1 MGWKASMLIIQNTSG
16 VKTAEE
22 VIEKV
27 EHDYYELAGETTLES
42 CINPRDKSIYIGFY
56 KENIIVTMDAEY
68 VLMSIIEGE
77 GGIEDRFND
86 LCPGG
91 EIMGVFC
98 QSTTNMHGYF
108 LNKDGD
114 RVRHKMI
121 SFEGPRLE
129 YGERF
134 EEEIEIYKDAKKD
147 ENGVEYWSYGE
158 NDSDRYEENQL
169 MENFTFGVAK
179 RLLGVQLDHTEGE
192 DLMFQVKFKKFV
204 KAENPAPKT
213 EKKVEESNK
222 KSDAPDTPNTTYQR
236 PERTTARKKRTT
248 TPLSTE
254 QSTSENFEP
263 PSSHAE
269 PKPTPS
275 KTTPPKL
282 KNENGLN
289 LSWST
294 IAMFIAG
301 LYLLYKLLN

>member
-27 EHDYYELAGETTLES
+27 EHEYYKLAGETTLES

-56 KENIIVTMDAEY
+56 NDNIIVTMDAEY
-68 VLMSIIEGE
+68 VLMSIIEG
-77 GGIEDRFND
+77 GGSLEDRLHELN
-86 LCPGG
+86 PGG

-108 LNKDGD
+108 LNKNGE

-121 SFEGPRLE
+121 SFEGSRME
-129 YGERF
+129 SGERF
-134 EEEIEIYKDAKKD
+134 EEEIEIYKNAKTD
-147 ENGVEYWSYGE
+147 ENGVEYWPYGE
-158 NDSDRYEENQL
+158 NESGRYEENQL

-192 DLMFQVKFKKFV
+192 ELMFHVKFKKFV
-204 KAENPAPKT
+204 KIEEPTPAAEKSVNTPSEKPAP
-213 EKKVEESNK
+213 
-222 KSDAPDTPNTTYQR
+222 SDTTNTTYQR
-236 PERTTARKKRTT
+236 PERTTERKKRT

-254 QSTSENFEP
+254 QSAAKNFEA
-263 PSSHAE
+263 PSSHPE
-269 PKPTPS
+269 PKPISS
-275 KTTPPKL
+275 KTTPPKP

>member
-22 VIEKV
+22 VIEKI

-42 CINPRDKSIYIGFY
+42 CINPHDKSIYIGFY
-56 KENIIVTMDAEY
+56 NDNIIVTLDAEY
-68 VLMSIIEGE
+68 VLMSIID
-77 GGIEDRFND
+77 GGGSIENRLHE
-86 LCPGG
+86 LCPDG
-91 EIMGVFC
+91 EIMGTFC

-114 RVRHKMI
+114 RVRHKMV
-121 SFEGPRLE
+121 SFEGPRFE
-129 YGERF
+129 SGERF
-134 EEEIEIYKDAKKD
+134 EEEIEIYKNAKKD
-147 ENGVEYWSYGE
+147 ENGLEYWPYGE
-158 NDSDRYEENQL
+158 NESGRYEENQL

-192 DLMFQVKFKKFV
+192 DLMFQVKFKKFI
-204 KAENPAPKT
+204 KAERPTPET
-213 EKKVEESNK
+213 EKEAEKPSKNPTA
-222 KSDAPDTPNTTYQR
+222 SDTSNTTYQR
-236 PERTTARKKRTT
+236 PERTIERKKRT
-248 TPLSTE
+248 PPQSAE
-254 QSTSENFEP
+254 QSSPNNFEQ

-269 PKPTPS
+269 PKPISS
-275 KTTPPKL
+275 KTTPPKP

>member
-27 EHDYYELAGETTLES
+27 EHDYYELAGETTLDS

-56 KENIIVTMDAEY
+56 NDNIIVTMDAEY
-68 VLMSIIEGE
+68 VLLSIIEGE
-77 GGIEDRFND
+77 GGIESRFNE

-129 YGERF
+129 FGERF
-134 EEEIEIYKDAKKD
+134 EEEIEIYNDAKKD
-147 ENGVEYWSYGE
+147 ENGVEYWQFGE
-158 NDSDRYEENQL
+158 NEHDRYEENQL

-179 RLLGVQLDHTEGE
+179 RLLGVQLDNSEGD
-192 DLMFQVKFKKFV
+192 DLMFQVKFKKFIKAKNPTQKIEK
-204 KAENPAPKT
+204 KAES
-213 EKKVEESNK
+213 SNA
-222 KSDAPDTPNTTYQR
+222 SNTSYQR
-236 PERTTARKKRTT
+236 PERTTERKKRNFPPPPMEKN
-248 TPLSTE
+248 TPQTNETPSLSAK
-254 QSTSENFEP
+254 SKPTSSKTNP
-263 PSSHAE
+263 
-269 PKPTPS
+269 PKP
-275 KTTPPKL
+275 
-282 KNENGLN
+282 KNGNDLN

-294 IAMFIAG
+294 IAMFVAG
-301 LYLLYKLLN
+301 VYLLYKLLN